1 MTSRWREAY
10 VGTDL
15 WLVCWGQGRT
25 GSNGGAL
32 LASLVQPASLTA
44 QVLLIARLRWTI
56 FRNKL
61 RQRNATLELIG
72 LILTG
77 LVFAGFILRP
87 GGGLSA
93 AALFLVRARRSPL

>member
-15 WLVCWGQGRT
+15 WLHCWGQGRT
-25 GSNGGAL
+25 GSNGGTL

-72 LILTG
+72 LILTV
-77 LVFAGFILRP
+77 LVLSVFILCT
-87 GGGLSA
+87 GGGLA
-93 AALFLVRARRSPL
+93 VATFFLV